1 MPKRGNFFYF
11 IVKSMDVF
19 QRIYMRLYTI
29 LSPSS
34 ETDTVFDARMLCN
47 SRDFV
52 QRRIRFFG
60 IFEHNLTHF
69 TLSKLKRGDGYAD
82 VGANVGYY
90 SLLASKKVGDNG
102 VVVSVEADPTTF
114 TRLQTN
120 LSLNNAGNVRA
131 LNVAATAEPCTIS
144 IKKGIKHNAGAN
156 AVAVDAAGTI
166 QGLPL
171 KTILGD
177 DIEKIN
183 FIKIDIEG
191 SEGPVLRSILD
202 NLHRFPALL
211 IIASEVSDR
220 SSAFVEQFIKA
231 GFKAYVISN
240 IYTIDYY
247 LIRSY
252 LTGSAIRPL
261 SISSKPIAFSR
272 GKTITFS
279 NGCRLK
285 RSRTSA
291 YNSPLGGWSMRGRF
305 SKELKATGFS
315 AAVSLLSFAPA
326 SADCRSVLNSPE
338 WPGIA
343 RTIASAQLCEQLP
356 LGPNHTARFE
366 VLSVDICSLSSSA
379 SSVVAKA
386 LLTCESSSDAL
397 FQTPP
402 LDGEVV
408 ATVTLDIG
416 ACRITDANIQI
427 SGEIGALLSGLQETQ
442 QFARDWAQSQLS
454 SLCRLR

>member
-34 ETDTVFDARMLCN
+34 ETCTVFDARMLCN

-69 TLSKLKRGDGYAD
+69 TLSKLKQGDGYAD

-102 VVVSVEADPTTF
+102 VVVAVEADPVTF

-144 IKKGIKHNAGAN
+144 IRKGTKHNAGSN
-156 AVAVDAAGTI
+156 AVAIDAAGSI

-171 KTILGD
+171 KTILGE
-177 DIEKIN
+177 DIGKIN

-202 NLHRFPALL
+202 NLHRFPARL
-211 IIASEVSDR
+211 IIASEVSDG
-220 SSAFVEQFIKA
+220 SSAFVQRFIKA
-231 GFKAYVISN
+231 GFKAYAMSN
-240 IYTIDYY
+240 IYTIDFY

-252 LTGSAIRPL
+252 LRRIGDPS
-261 SISSKPIAFSR
+261 
-272 GKTITFS
+272 TFDIVQ
-279 NGCRLK
+279 
-285 RSRTSA
+285 TD
-291 YNSPLGGWSMRGRF
+291 RF
-305 SKELKATGFS
+305 L
-315 AAVSLLSFAPA
+315 
-326 SADCRSVLNSPE
+326 
-338 WPGIA
+338 PG
-343 RTIASAQLCEQLP
+343 Q
-356 LGPNHTARFE
+356 NDYVFE
-366 VLSVDICSLSSSA
+366 RVHV
-379 SSVVAKA
+379 
-386 LLTCESSSDAL
+386 
-397 FQTPP
+397 
-402 LDGEVV
+402 
-408 ATVTLDIG
+408 
-416 ACRITDANIQI
+416 
-427 SGEIGALLSGLQETQ
+427 
-442 QFARDWAQSQLS
+442 
-454 SLCRLR
+454 